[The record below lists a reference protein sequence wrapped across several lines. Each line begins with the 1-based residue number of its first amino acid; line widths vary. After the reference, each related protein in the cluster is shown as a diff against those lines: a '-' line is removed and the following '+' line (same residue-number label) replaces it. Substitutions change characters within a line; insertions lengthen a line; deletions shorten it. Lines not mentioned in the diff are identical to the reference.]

1 MADDWLDKFRAMAG
15 AYADPDAWLL
25 EQIEQL
31 GQALQDGDMQAVK
44 LHAGRV
50 ALQSS
55 LPCRAAEGV
64 GDPCREA
71 AVGAAVRARSWDP

>member
-15 AYADPDAWLL
+15 AHADPDAWLL

-31 GQALQDGDMQAVK
+31 HQALQDGDMEAVK

-50 ALQSS
+50 AFSHPYLVER
-55 LPCRAAEGV
+55 LK
-64 GDPCREA
+64 
-71 AVGAAVRARSWDP
+71 ARGPLTA